1 MSEDS
6 FRTHPDAAEA
16 KTGTSHHLLAH
27 AVPSAHDQ
35 FVCS

>member
-16 KTGTSHHLLAH
+16 KSGTSHHLLAETW
-27 AVPSAHDQ
+27 A
-35 FVCS
+35 